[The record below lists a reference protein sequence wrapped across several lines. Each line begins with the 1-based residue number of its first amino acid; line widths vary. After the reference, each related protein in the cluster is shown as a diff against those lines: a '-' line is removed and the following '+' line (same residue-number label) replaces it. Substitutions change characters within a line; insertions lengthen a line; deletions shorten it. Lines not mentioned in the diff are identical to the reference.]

1 MSADEMRDDLDEG
14 PGGERVAD
22 EDVEILE
29 IEGIEEDAGDEP
41 RAGSERLLEIEEP
54 APIGSA
60 DGREREEVAGLRAQL
75 AEARDRQ
82 LRLLADFDNFRKR
95 VERDRTES
103 SRHALAESV
112 RELLPVVD
120 NLELAVA
127 SNGDAE
133 DLRRGV
139 EMIARQFLEALRSL
153 AVEPVPAVGA
163 PFDPKVHEAV
173 QRTESSE
180 VSQPTVMEEFRRGY
194 LLQGRLIRPAL
205 VRVAVPPEGAPE
217 RAPGGGGEP
226 A

>member
-1 MSADEMRDDLDEG
+1 MSADEMREDLDES
-14 PGGERVAD
+14 PGGEAVAD

-29 IEGIEEDAGDEP
+29 IEGIEDDAGDEP
-41 RAGSERLLEIEEP
+41 GAGSERTIETEEP
-54 APIGSA
+54 APIGPA
-60 DGREREEVAGLRAQL
+60 EGRERDEVEGLRAQL

-95 VERDRTES
+95 VDRDRTES

-120 NLELAVA
+120 NLELALA
-127 SNGDAE
+127 SNGDVE

-139 EMIARQFLEALRSL
+139 EMIARQFLEALRSI

-163 PFDPKVHEAV
+163 AFDPKVHEAV

-180 VSQPTVMEEFRRGY
+180 VSQPTVVEELRRGY

-205 VRVAVPPEGAPE
+205 VRVAVPPEGAP
-217 RAPGGGGEP
+217 GGGGEP

>member
-14 PGGERVAD
+14 PGGETVAD

-41 RAGSERLLEIEEP
+41 GAGSERLLEIEEP
-54 APIGSA
+54 TPVGPAGE
-60 DGREREEVAGLRAQL
+60 RERQEVEGLRVQL
-75 AEARDRQ
+75 TEARDRQ

-95 VERDRTES
+95 VERDRSET
-103 SRHALAESV
+103 SRNAMAELV

-120 NLELAVA
+120 NLELAVG
-127 SNGDAE
+127 SSGDVE

-139 EMIARQFLEALRSL
+139 EMIARQFLEALRAL
-153 AVEPVPAVGA
+153 GVEPVPAVGA

-173 QRTESSE
+173 QRTETSE
-180 VSQPTVMEEFRRGY
+180 VSQPTVVEEFRRGY

-205 VRVAVPPEGAPE
+205 VRVAVPPEGAP
-217 RAPGGGGEP
+217 GGDGEP